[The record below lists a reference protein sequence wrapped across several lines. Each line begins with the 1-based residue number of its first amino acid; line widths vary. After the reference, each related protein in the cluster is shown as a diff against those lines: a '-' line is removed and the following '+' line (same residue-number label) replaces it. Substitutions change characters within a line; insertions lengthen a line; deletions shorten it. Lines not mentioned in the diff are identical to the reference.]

1 MRKFFAIIETLV
13 EIASRGPE
21 GWTKAPKVSDQAAAK
36 HRAQSEEAIEV
47 IFPVKKLS
55 HSGVR
60 TKEIIDAK
68 LSVYEFFGLR
78 KPIFYLGPDCYA
90 NPVTPE
96 NTYNFRYVKRDYAE
110 VLSFNSGQ
118 YEFPNPFT
126 MEFRGIGELYN
137 MVMLKL
143 MFIFLFLLVL
153 CVYQGLKI
161 AALYISQWDKV
172 KSTLKS
178 EHRLMGMWEVWGC
191 AYLDYNKKETISN
204 ISPEPKH
211 TSLYVENYWWALMAW
226 ASNVRKPSGVV
237 GVSTKIVNFY
247 IKVDI
252 FFSSAS
258 FWVYYSKL
266 EFVWTFLP
274 CIVLFFISL
283 PSFTLALALDEAH
296 KPATWIKV
304 LGSQWFWVYESSNHE
319 TEIVLYSN
327 IVYGQDLS
335 DNALRAIEADCVVTL
350 VNNKFNRIL
359 VTSADVIH
367 CWAVPNLG
375 IKIDACPG
383 RINTV
388 SVMPTKCGVYYGQCS
403 EICGVN
409 HGFMPIVVEVVV

>member
-1 MRKFFAIIETLV
+1 MFQKIWAWTYYQINGIELGTLKK
-13 EIASRGPE
+13 RHY
-21 GWTKAPKVSDQAAAK
+21 TSDKTLSKYEQLQLVWVDYKTGK
-36 HRAQSEEAIEV
+36 HPHPFEAWFREM
-47 IFPVKKLS
+47 L
-55 HSGVR
+55 
-60 TKEIIDAK
+60 
-68 LSVYEFFGLR
+68 GLR
-78 KPIFYLGPDCYA
+78 RKVYYCTKPQ
-90 NPVTPE
+90 PVIRE
-96 NTYNFRYVKRDYAE
+96 EDMYNFKYIKKDHAD

-118 YEFPNPFT
+118 FEFPNPFT

-153 CVYQGLKI
+153 CVYQGLKL
-161 AALYISQWDKV
+161 AALYATQWDRV
-172 KSTLKS
+172 KSTYKS
-178 EHRLMGMWEVWGC
+178 EGRIITPTDLWYC
-191 AYLDYNKKETISN
+191 ACMDYNKAQKLNTIKPK
-204 ISPEPKH
+204 PEHK
-211 TSLYVENYWWALMAW
+211 SLCMLNYWWVLFYPY
-226 ASNVRKPSGVV
+226 SNVAEPTGIIGVCL
-237 GVSTKIVNFY
+237 KILNFY
-247 IKVDI
+247 VKIDT

-258 FWVYYSKL
+258 FWVYFSKL

-304 LGSQWFWVYESSNHE
+304 LGSQWFWVYESSNHQ

-327 IVYGQDLS
+327 VVYGQDLS
-335 DNALRAIEADCVVTL
+335 DNALRAVEADCVVTL

-367 CWAVPNLG
+367 CWAVPSLG

>member
-1 MRKFFAIIETLV
+1 MAKLGIIIDELSYKYSRRSKDAWYFYQLEHESHANSEHPISKLRQKRVAPKFEDLEWDDKIRVCVGLDPRCENLLKV
-13 EIASRGPE
+13 E
-21 GWTKAPKVSDQAAAK
+21 GWDFAHCGP
-36 HRAQSEEAIEV
+36 
-47 IFPVKKLS
+47 
-55 HSGVR
+55 
-60 TKEIIDAK
+60 
-68 LSVYEFFGLR
+68 
-78 KPIFYLGPDCYA
+78 KPI
-90 NPVTPE
+90 VKE
-96 NTYNFRYVKRDYAE
+96 TYNFKYIKRDYAE

-118 YEFPNPFT
+118 FEFPNPLT

-143 MFIFLFLLVL
+143 MFIFLFLLIL

-161 AALYISQWDKV
+161 AALYASQWSKV
-172 KSTLKS
+172 KTILR
-178 EHRLMGMWEVWGC
+178 EEGRLADFCELWSC
-191 AYLDYNKKETISN
+191 AYHDYEKERHLSEITPR
-204 ISPEPKH
+204 PEHK
-211 TSLYVENYWWALMAW
+211 SLQIENYWWTVMAW
-226 ASNVRKPSGVV
+226 ASETGKPSGISS
-237 GVSTKIVNFY
+237 VSTKIVNYY
-247 IKVDI
+247 IKIDI
-252 FFSSAS
+252 FFSSTS

-296 KPATWIKV
+296 KPATWTKV

-327 IVYGQDLS
+327 IVYGQDLT

-350 VNNKFNRIL
+350 VNNKFNRVL